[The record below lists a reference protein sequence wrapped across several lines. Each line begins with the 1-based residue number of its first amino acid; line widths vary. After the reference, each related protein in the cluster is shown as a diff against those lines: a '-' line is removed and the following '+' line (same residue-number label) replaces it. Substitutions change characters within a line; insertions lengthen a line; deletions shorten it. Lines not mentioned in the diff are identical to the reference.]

1 LLRKANRGGKPRSAA
16 LSTEPG
22 EKYGL
27 GRSAL
32 NCPHGVRRYD
42 AMVFKEE
49 TLAEA
54 TKKSPPGISFEI
66 LVNFYK
72 KRFPEGLTFAQLIAI
87 FTLALS

>member
-1 LLRKANRGGKPRSAA
+1 
-16 LSTEPG
+16 
-22 EKYGL
+22 
-27 GRSAL
+27 
-32 NCPHGVRRYD
+32 
-42 AMVFKEE
+42 MVFKEE